1 MKPTQNKPQAALST
15 FSIYLSKCLKTPL
28 VALQVVSTR
37 DEQLLAE
44 VCREAAMFSGPPHPH
59 LVSALGLCTSHTPH
73 LLVTQYTDWVGFTC
87 KCILSE

>member
-1 MKPTQNKPQAALST
+1 MPPS
-15 FSIYLSKCLKTPL
+15 

-59 LVSALGLCTSHTPH
+59 VVSALGLCTSHAPH
-73 LLVTQYTDWVGFTC
+73 LLVTQYTDWVSLGL
-87 KCILSE
+87 ILFIDFLFIFGGVGCGGR